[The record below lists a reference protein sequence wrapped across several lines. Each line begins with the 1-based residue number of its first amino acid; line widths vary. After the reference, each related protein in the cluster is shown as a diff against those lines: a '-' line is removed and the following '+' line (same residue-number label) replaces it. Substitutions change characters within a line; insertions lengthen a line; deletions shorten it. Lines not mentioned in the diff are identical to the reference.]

1 MSSDP
6 VRELAELLLSNKYTM
21 ALAES
26 CTGGKIAA
34 MFTDIP
40 GASEFFLGCA
50 VTYSN
55 GSKEKL
61 LKVPHRI
68 LERHGAVS
76 AETAK
81 KMAEGARDAFGSDIA
96 AAATGIAGPGGGTP
110 EKPVGT
116 VYIAAVRGKIMKCE
130 KLELNG
136 SRDDI
141 RNAAAESV
149 IRLLIETVGGPN

>member
-1 MSSDP
+1 MSSDIL
-6 VRELAELLLSNKYTM
+6 RELAELLLKKRMTLS
-21 ALAES
+21 LAES
-26 CTGGKIAA
+26 CTGGKLAA
-34 MFTDIP
+34 VITDIP

-55 GSKEKL
+55 ASKEKL
-61 LKVPHRI
+61 LKVPHTV
-68 LERHGAVS
+68 LERYGAVS

-96 AAATGIAGPGGGTP
+96 GAITGIAGPGGGTP

-116 VYIAAVRGKIMKCE
+116 VFIAAVLGKTTKCE

-136 SRDDI
+136 SRDEI
-141 RNAAAESV
+141 RNAAAENLIRSLIDLASV
-149 IRLLIETVGGPN
+149 